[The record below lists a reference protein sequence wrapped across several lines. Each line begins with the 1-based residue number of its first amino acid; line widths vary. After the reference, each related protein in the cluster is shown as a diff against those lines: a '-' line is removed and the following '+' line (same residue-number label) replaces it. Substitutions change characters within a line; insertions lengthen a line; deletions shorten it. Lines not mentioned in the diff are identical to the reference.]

1 MTRFIFSALVMFMAI
16 GALLFT
22 IMKRKKIEF
31 SIFLFLLAFEIIII
45 LVAGWAFIIYGAI
58 LEMSTI

>member
-16 GALLFT
+16 GALFFT

-58 LEMSTI
+58 LEIGTI